1 MNTGRSQ
8 QGSLLLQKGAG
19 IQKAHARKKRPSL
32 FIPNTDDVPVGS
44 GQGTHSSRLANLK
57 QIVPGRRGKEDGGRR
72 RVFQPKLEQNGV
84 AKISF
89 DRQDIM
95 LLSTRV
101 RRERARDSVSK
112 MEVTALRN
120 LMVVLQEGRPLPGS

>member
-1 MNTGRSQ
+1 M
-8 QGSLLLQKGAG
+8 
-19 IQKAHARKKRPSL
+19 
-32 FIPNTDDVPVGS
+32 
-44 GQGTHSSRLANLK
+44 
-57 QIVPGRRGKEDGGRR
+57 
-72 RVFQPKLEQNGV
+72 FQPKLEQNGV

-120 LMVVLQEGRPLPGS
+120 LMVVLQEGDLFQAPENELSEKTHVLTKQNTLWGRGTQEGSSKVREPRRTAQPHRQWVFS